1 MDFSRYTRLRKLLLL
16 DFDLKIQNNKLQG
29 IKQKFQVK
37 KPWDDVIIFV
47 LNILIAIPLFIIL
60 HQNLINPNWFLN
72 IDRVILFIVMIV
84 IIQIVLRLLRT
95 FIVFCIVLY
104 LIVLI
109 YGSTIGNYGFNSVY
123 EDYNSMMYTM
133 SYNPYPQDIIIA
145 KLLPFPNK
153 SKIINAIEYQNP
165 RVRNFAI
172 MATSKHFKNVKGYSE
187 YRTIIQC
194 FAVFKE
200 INSRWNYVSDPK
212 GGDYIANASESLL
225 YFSGDC
231 DDHSILM
238 AASVRAIGGTPRL
251 IHTKGHIYPE
261 IFIGS
266 QTDLEKVNFLIKNV
280 LFPNESKDKKLFY
293 HVDERGKIWMNL
305 DYTATYPGGPFLSEE
320 ILGALT
326 LE

>member
-1 MDFSRYTRLRKLLLL
+1 MI
-16 DFDLKIQNNKLQG
+16 KIKNITFQG

-47 LNILIAIPLFIIL
+47 LNILIAVPVFIII
-60 HQNLINPNWFLN
+60 HQNLFNPNWIFNL
-72 IDRVILFIVMIV
+72 DRVVLFILIVV
-84 IIQIVLRLLRT
+84 IIQLILRFLRT
-95 FIVFCIVLY
+95 IILICIALYVL
-104 LIVLI
+104 VLF
-109 YGSTIGNYGFNSVY
+109 YGSVIGNYGFNSVY

-133 SYNPYPQDIIIA
+133 SDNPFPQDIIIA

-165 RVRNFAI
+165 KIRNFAI
-172 MATSKHFKNVKGYSE
+172 MATSKYFKDVRGYSD

-200 INSRWNYVSDPK
+200 INRRWNYVSDPK
-212 GGDYIANASESLL
+212 EGDYIASATESLL

-238 AASVRAIGGTPRL
+238 AASIKAIGGTPRL

-261 IFIGS
+261 ILIGS
-266 QTDLEKVNFLIKNV
+266 NIDLEKVNYLIKNV
-280 LFPNESKDKKLFY
+280 LFVNESNEKQLHY
-293 HVDERGKIWMNL
+293 HIDERGQVWLNL

-326 LE
+326 LD

>member
-1 MDFSRYTRLRKLLLL
+1 MI
-16 DFDLKIQNNKLQG
+16 KIQNIKLQG
-29 IKQKFQVK
+29 IKRKFQVK

-261 IFIGS
+261 ILIGS

>member
-1 MDFSRYTRLRKLLLL
+1 MI
-16 DFDLKIQNNKLQG
+16 KIKEINFQG
-29 IKQKFQVK
+29 IKQRFQVK
-37 KPWDDVIIFV
+37 KPWDDVIIFI
-47 LNILIAIPLFIIL
+47 LNILIAIPLFIIV

-72 IDRVILFIVMIV
+72 IDRVVLFILIVV
-84 IIQIVLRLLRT
+84 IIQLILRFLRT
-95 FIVFCIVLY
+95 IILICIALYVL
-104 LIVLI
+104 VLF
-109 YGSTIGNYGFNSVY
+109 YGSVIGNYGFNSVF

-133 SYNPYPQDIIIA
+133 SDNPFPQDIIIA

-165 RVRNFAI
+165 KIRNFAI
-172 MATSKHFKNVKGYSE
+172 MATSKYFKDVRGYSD

-200 INSRWNYVSDPK
+200 INRRWNYVSDPK
-212 GGDYIANASESLL
+212 EGDYIATASESLL

-238 AASVRAIGGTPRL
+238 AASVKAIGGTPRL

-261 IFIGS
+261 ILIGS
-266 QTDLEKVNFLIKNV
+266 NIDLEKVNYLIKNV
-280 LFPNESKDKKLFY
+280 LFVNESNEKQLHY
-293 HVDERGKIWMNL
+293 HIDERGQVWLNL

-326 LE
+326 LD